1 MLIRT
6 MQELESQGW
15 VVSISHGKSTAVRL
29 LTKLIRTPARHAP
42 GQVCKSTGSRLAS
55 SRRFGLCSYH

>member
-6 MQELESQGW
+6 MQELESQGR

-29 LTKLIRTPARHAP
+29 LTKADGLSFSISEARAQKAGP
-42 GQVCKSTGSRLAS
+42 WVR
-55 SRRFGLCSYH
+55 